1 MADLQSCRDLHED
14 LSPLPSPNHDKAR
27 PSSCKKD
34 QCLVREAEKRVDSS
48 SWVRFAVERATA
60 GNTDPSIRSNRCL
73 LRQGHQGGCRPAEM
87 HGADCMRT
95 SFSSIASSS
104 YPGLAGR
111 RLASLRLSY
120 LSRWSH
126 PVSGPADSKTPP
138 PQSLSA
144 PQVGNRR
151 KKHSEAH
158 SPKTPTSGRDD
169 ELILYNGKAVLMP
182 VRLRMGGNRPER

>member
-1 MADLQSCRDLHED
+1 M
-14 LSPLPSPNHDKAR
+14 
-27 PSSCKKD
+27 
-34 QCLVREAEKRVDSS
+34 AEKYG
-48 SWVRFAVERATA
+48 AYERQELIQFLIQHLDFTE
-60 GNTDPSIRSNRCL
+60 
-73 LRQGHQGGCRPAEM
+73 H
-87 HGADCMRT
+87 
-95 SFSSIASSS
+95 SFSSQRLSQGIICR
-104 YPGLAGR
+104 GR
-111 RLASLRLSY
+111 RATGIIAKLNGWMPVEYEQSPFISSLIPLRKGACRVGSLRLSY